1 MAKKPKSEATA
12 PHQAQRHIVQGDQV
26 RVIRGNHRELE
37 GTVRKVLPRQGKVVL
52 EGINQRKR
60 HQRATREN
68 PEGGIITFE
77 QPVDISNVMLI
88 DPHTG
93 DATRVRSQRR
103 DDGSSERVAV
113 KTGNIIPPPESKISQ

>member
-1 MAKKPKSEATA
+1 MSKNRKREATA
-12 PHQAQRHIVQGDQV
+12 SHRSHRHIVRGDRV

-37 GTVRKVLPRQGKVVL
+37 GTVRRVLPRQGRVVI

-60 HQRATREN
+60 HQRGTREN

-93 DATRVRSQRR
+93 EPTRVRSQRR
-103 DDGSSERVAV
+103 ADGSRERVSV
-113 KTGNIIPPPESKISQ
+113 KTGNIIPSPESKISQ

>member
-1 MAKKPKSEATA
+1 MATNRKRERKPA
-12 PHQAQRHIVQGDQV
+12 HQSQRHIMQGDRV

-37 GTVRKVLPRQGKVVL
+37 GTVRRVLPRQGKVVL

-60 HQRATREN
+60 HQRATRDN

-77 QPVDISNVMLI
+77 QPVDISNVMLL

-93 DATRVRSQRR
+93 DPTRVRSQRR
-103 DDGSSERVAV
+103 GDGSRERVAV

>member
-1 MAKKPKSEATA
+1 MAKNRKQEGKPA
-12 PHQAQRHIVQGDQV
+12 HRAQRDIVRGDRV
-26 RVIRGNHRELE
+26 RVVRGNHRELE
-37 GTVRKVLPRQGKVVL
+37 GTVRRVLPRQGKVVL

-60 HQRATREN
+60 HQKATREN

-93 DATRVRSQRR
+93 DPTRVRSQRR
-103 DDGSSERVAV
+103 ADGSRERVAV